1 MQRHICNVHGDYI
14 DAILAPEN
22 HCMGSLFHSL
32 PTPKDHFDDGTDSN
46 RIVMLVTR
54 VLGDCPGCGAK
65 GSFGNV
71 SVHEYVLRGCTHCQ
85 YQSMVWLP
93 EIRKKVIY
101 LDQFFFSGALR
112 GNDPRFKV
120 AAERVRQMCH
130 LQLLVAPYS
139 SVHEDETHQWRSHE
153 DQLMEFIK
161 ATSRGAEFEKDY
173 KVERTQ
179 VLKAWEAF
187 LKSQPPEYVLEDG
200 DAIRGALNEWDD
212 YFRIDVGGYMRDVEL
227 KRRLKGR
234 AVDELVKVLDLWQTS
249 TQNFDEAVA
258 LEIHD
263 AGRQYLDTYLTM
275 LRRYAE
281 GDFSAAI
288 NSPMIAKVM
297 EHMMHW
303 LPKEQSVPERVRRCR
318 EFFQSQQFAEVPNE
332 WLSSHMFAT
341 MREMVKRGTFSKRDE
356 ARKRLSGVFEDIKH
370 ISLYAP
376 YCDAIV
382 IDKFMAD
389 LVGKPTV
396 NLEKRYCVKV
406 FSLNNWDSLLGWLDN
421 LEVGMSEEHKAGVA
435 AAYPDV
441 SAAAMSV

>member
-1 MQRHICNVHGDYI
+1 
-14 DAILAPEN
+14 
-22 HCMGSLFHSL
+22 
-32 PTPKDHFDDGTDSN
+32 
-46 RIVMLVTR
+46 MLVTR

-65 GSFGNV
+65 DSFGNV
-71 SVHEYVLRGCTHCQ
+71 SVREYVLRGCKYCQ
-85 YQSMVWLP
+85 YQRVVWLP

-112 GNDPRFKV
+112 GKDPRFKV
-120 AAERVRQMCH
+120 GAERVKRMCR

-139 SVHEDETHQWRSHE
+139 SVHEDETHQWRGYQGMTN

-173 KVERTQ
+173 NVERTQ

-187 LKSQPPEYVLEDG
+187 LKGQPPGYIFEDR
-200 DAIRGALNEWDD
+200 DAIQGALDEWDD
-212 YFRIDVGGYMRDVEL
+212 YFRIDVGGYMRDIEL
-227 KRRLKGR
+227 KRQLKEE
-234 AVDELVKVLDLWQTS
+234 AVDELVKVLDQWQVSTQTS
-249 TQNFDEAVA
+249 DEAVA

-263 AGRQYLDTYLTM
+263 AGRQYVNTYLTM
-275 LRRYAE
+275 IKRYAE

-288 NSPMIAKVM
+288 NSPMVAKVI

-303 LPKEQSVPERVRRCR
+303 LPEDQPFPERLRRCI
-318 EFFQSQQFAEVPNE
+318 EFFQSPHFAEVPNQ

-341 MREMVKRGTFSKRDE
+341 MREMVKRGTFSNRGK
-356 ARKRLSGVFEDIKH
+356 ARKRLNGVFEDIKH

-389 LVGKPTV
+389 LVCMPTV
-396 NLEKRYCVKV
+396 NLQKRYGVEV
-406 FSLNNWDSLLGWLDN
+406 FSLSSWDALLDWLDSLQA
-421 LEVGMSEEHKAGVA
+421 GMSEEHKAGVA
-435 AAYPDV
+435 AAYP
-441 SAAAMSV
+441 

>member
-1 MQRHICNVHGDYI
+1 
-14 DAILAPEN
+14 
-22 HCMGSLFHSL
+22 
-32 PTPKDHFDDGTDSN
+32 
-46 RIVMLVTR
+46 MLVTR

-65 GSFGNV
+65 DSFGNV
-71 SVHEYVLRGCTHCQ
+71 SVHEHVLRGCKYCQ
-85 YQSMVWLP
+85 YETVVWLP
-93 EIRKKVIY
+93 KIRKKVIY

-120 AAERVRQMCH
+120 AVERVKRMCS

-139 SVHEDETHQWRSHE
+139 SVHEDETHQWRGHE
-153 DQLMEFIK
+153 GMTNDQPMEFIK

-179 VLKAWEAF
+179 VLKAWETF
-187 LKSQPPEYVLEDG
+187 LKGQPPEYIFEDR
-200 DAIRGALNEWDD
+200 DAIQGALDKWDD
-212 YFRIDVGGYMRDVEL
+212 YFRIDVGGYMRDIQL
-227 KRRLKGR
+227 KRRLKQQ
-234 AVDELVKVLDLWQTS
+234 AVDELVRVLDAWQAS
-249 TQNFDEAVA
+249 TQTFDDAVA

-263 AGRQYLDTYLTM
+263 AARQYVDTYLTM
-275 LRRYAE
+275 LKRYAE

-288 NSPMIAKVM
+288 NSPIVAKVI

-303 LPKEQSVPERVRRCR
+303 LPEDQPLPERVQRCI
-318 EFFQSQQFAEVPNE
+318 EFFQSAHFAEVPTQ

-341 MREMVKRGTFSKRDE
+341 MREMVKRGTFSNRDE

-396 NLEKRYCVKV
+396 SLEKRYCVRV
-406 FSLNNWDSLLGWLDN
+406 FSLNSWDALLDWLDSL
-421 LEVGMSEEHKAGVA
+421 EAAMSEEHKAGA
-435 AAYPDV
+435 EAAYP
-441 SAAAMSV
+441 